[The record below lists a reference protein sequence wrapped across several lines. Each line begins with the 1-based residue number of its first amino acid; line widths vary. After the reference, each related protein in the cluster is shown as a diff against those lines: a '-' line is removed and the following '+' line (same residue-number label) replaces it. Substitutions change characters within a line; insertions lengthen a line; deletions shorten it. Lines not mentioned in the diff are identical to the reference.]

1 MANLMSP
8 EIGVLKP
15 VPRLDTGV
23 RVLLYGGFVL
33 TGAVTTLLGPALP
46 ILSSYWSLSDGQAG
60 RLFAVQFA
68 GATLA
73 ASFTCW
79 LLPKLGY
86 RVVLSAGYL
95 LMAVGIGGLGVFG
108 KFFGALAVFGYGIG
122 QGVTIPASNLLI
134 SDWNPQRRASALNL
148 LNLAWGLG
156 AVACPFFVASANHNG
171 NLTGWLLGL
180 AGVLGVG
187 ALGGGMLPS
196 TPHQPGQQGPTESWS
211 TDRRAFAFILGLLFF
226 LYVGTETALGGWVA
240 SHAKRT
246 ETSSTNIWMFAP
258 ALFWGLLLLGRALAP
273 LFLRLI
279 TERKLIF
286 LDLALASSGVVTLLT
301 ARSGIGVAVGSAIA
315 GLGLS
320 SVFPINIALMSS
332 LGSLASRAAGPIF
345 AVAGVG
351 GAVLPW
357 LVGSVAARSGSL
369 RVALAVPLVAV
380 LLMLALQG
388 WDPTRLEEEMKPSLA
403 RNRR

>member
-1 MANLMSP
+1 M
-8 EIGVLKP
+8 
-15 VPRLDTGV
+15 
-23 RVLLYGGFVL
+23 
-33 TGAVTTLLGPALP
+33 
-46 ILSSYWSLSDGQAG
+46 
-60 RLFAVQFA
+60 QFA

-156 AVACPFFVASANHNG
+156 AVACPFFVASANHSG

-187 ALGGGMLPS
+187 ALGCGMLPS
-196 TPHQPGQQGPTESWS
+196 TPRQSGQQERTESWS

-286 LDLALASSGVVTLLT
+286 LDLALASSGVVTLLM

-320 SVFPINIALMSS
+320 SVFPINMALMSS

-403 RNRR
+403 RNRP